1 MLSLE
6 LSTIDILLIA
16 AVVTLF
22 ILFVTV
28 LMKLSPSTETKEK
41 LQTGIQ
47 IENEVE
53 AEKHKPLQTSPQIV
67 PQNHSLTKINS
78 TQRVAQ
84 KIPVAVAP
92 QIGGSSTQ
100 SGQEALIPT
109 STFNQPKEIPKP
121 EKTVPPIKPES
132 TSSKRDCL
140 HHFGYLRTLPKNAPI
155 PDECFGCQKIVE
167 CLVQSK
173 IRQE

>member
-41 LQTGIQ
+41 LQTGMQ
-47 IENEVE
+47 FENEVE
-53 AEKHKPLQTSPQIV
+53 TEKHKSPQTPSPII
-67 PQNHSLTKINS
+67 PQNQSLTRINN

-84 KIPVAVAP
+84 KLPVAVTP

-100 SGQEALIPT
+100 SKQEIPT
-109 STFNQPKEIPKP
+109 PTPTFNQPQEIPKP
-121 EKTVPPIKPES
+121 EKTVPPTKPES
-132 TSSKRDCL
+132 ASSKRDCL

-173 IRQE
+173 PRQE